1 MFFVHDFF
9 RYARAYRAYRY
20 SYAPDY
26 RPISVLPCFAKF
38 LERIVTD
45 YIVNYLN
52 DFNVLREN
60 QYGFRRNRSPSLAL
74 VDLCDKISTVLNT
87 LSWRATAYYLFII
100 FLSF

>member
-9 RYARAYRAYRY
+9 RYARTYRAYRY

-52 DFNVLREN
+52 DFNVLCEN
-60 QYGFRRNRSPSLAL
+60 QYDFRKNRSPSLAL
-74 VDLCDKISTVLNT
+74 VV
-87 LSWRATAYYLFII
+87 
-100 FLSF
+100 